1 MKIWLTLAE
10 AADVAG
16 RTERTIRNWVD
27 AGELRPR
34 HGRFMRDDV
43 LATERRMRRKVGRP
57 RRSVETHRAVAPR
70 VLGRLPPAPGGVAG
84 LPIAHEGN

>member
-27 AGELRPR
+27 ANELTPR
-34 HGRFMRDDV
+34 HGRFMRDEV
-43 LATERRMRRKVGRP
+43 LAAEQRMRGRVGRP
-57 RRSVETHRAVAPR
+57 RKHDR
-70 VLGRLPPAPGGVAG
+70 GGAR
-84 LPIAHEGN
+84 

>member
-27 AGELRPR
+27 AGVLKSPVP
-34 HGRFMRDDV
+34 GRFQRDAV
-43 LATERRMRRKVGRP
+43 LAAERTMRRRVGRP
-57 RRSVETHRAVAPR
+57 RKIKGEKR
-70 VLGRLPPAPGGVAG
+70 
-84 LPIAHEGN
+84 

>member
-27 AGELRPR
+27 ANELTPL
-34 HGRFMRDDV
+34 HGRFMRDEV
-43 LATERRMRRKVGRP
+43 PAAEQRMRRKVGRP
-57 RRSVETHRAVAPR
+57 RKSTKRETR
-70 VLGRLPPAPGGVAG
+70 
-84 LPIAHEGN
+84 

>member
-27 AGELRPR
+27 AGELNPR
-34 HGRFMRDDV
+34 HGRYMRDEV
-43 LATERRMRRKVGRP
+43 LATEQRMRRKVGRP
-57 RRSVETHRAVAPR
+57 RKNSIRETRRAER
-70 VLGRLPPAPGGVAG
+70 
-84 LPIAHEGN
+84 

>member
-27 AGELRPR
+27 ANELTRR
-34 HGRFMRDDV
+34 HGRFMRDEV
-43 LATERRMRRKVGRP
+43 LAAERRMRRKVGRP
-57 RRSVETHRAVAPR
+57 RKNTKREAQ
-70 VLGRLPPAPGGVAG
+70 
-84 LPIAHEGN
+84 

>member
-27 AGELRPR
+27 AEELTPR
-34 HGRFMRDDV
+34 LGRFLRDDV
-43 LATERRMRRKVGRP
+43 LAAERRMRRKVGRP
-57 RRSVETHRAVAPR
+57 RKERP
-70 VLGRLPPAPGGVAG
+70 
-84 LPIAHEGN
+84 